1 MFYVCVIH
9 TVRVNVNITKY
20 KAILNLLTHV
30 CQLYNKLRYT
40 QTFYQSVDI
49 LKQNK
54 REYRTYSSG
63 IREQDSIL
71 KLNIKYEC
79 LG

>member
-1 MFYVCVIH
+1 MNSEPID
-9 TVRVNVNITKY
+9 TS
-20 KAILNLLTHV
+20 
-30 CQLYNKLRYT
+30 QLYNKLRYI

-49 LKQNK
+49 FLEQNK
-54 REYRTYSSG
+54 REHRTYSG
-63 IREQDSIL
+63 IREEDSIF